1 MTGDPGKA
9 LPEAGGNPSSRL
21 GAIRAGFRAGFSRS
35 GPLWTVLLIAGMV
48 GAVLVIA
55 ADFATLRSVKVLTAS
70 CSDLADPS
78 LRGSCVTHGYEE
90 HSYALVLIGAASL
103 VMTWGATIGRSRP
116 AAVALAVLGGAV
128 LVIALATD
136 VPDIHK
142 TGVLGDRFESA
153 TAEAGAGLW
162 MEIVGGALVFVSG
175 IVAFAGLRPA
185 RSRRAE
191 RERFK
196 RREAR
201 IHAGAEEP

>member
-9 LPEAGGNPSSRL
+9 LPEAGGNSSSRT
-21 GAIRAGFRAGFSRS
+21 GAVRAAFSRS

-90 HSYALVLIGAASL
+90 HSYALVLIGSASL

-116 AAVALAVLGGAV
+116 AAAALAVLGAAV

-153 TAEAGAGLW
+153 TAEAGPGLW
-162 MEIVGGALVFVSG
+162 MEIAGGALVFVTG
-175 IVAFAGLRPA
+175 IVALAATRPA
-185 RSRRAE
+185 RSWRAE
-191 RERFK
+191 RERRK

-201 IHAGAEEP
+201 MSAPAEEP